1 MCQCA
6 SSEGVS
12 VLVDAEQTYFQ
23 AAIHHL
29 TMHHLVPRFNGQKA
43 VIYNTIQT
51 YLTTSFDTLMVDLA
65 SARHYAVK
73 YGVKVVRG
81 GYMDQERRVAA
92 SLGHPC
98 LVHPDKPSTDGSYHK
113 TLEHTLNEVAKGH
126 ASVMVA
132 SHNQKTVEFAL
143 EKIRELGLSLE
154 DGSVTFGQL
163 LGMGDYLTYPLA
175 QAGYVAN
182 KVMPYGPIDAVASYL
197 SRRAQENRGMVKNA
211 QAERFLYAREL
222 RRRMWG

>member
-1 MCQCA
+1 M
-6 SSEGVS
+6 
-12 VLVDAEQTYFQ
+12 Y
-23 AAIHHL
+23 
-29 TMHHLVPRFNGQKA
+29 PW
-43 VIYNTIQT
+43 
-51 YLTTSFDTLMVDLA
+51 TLPI
-65 SARHYAVK
+65 RHFPPHAHTHTHTHK
-73 YGVKVVRG
+73 VRG